1 MTFLN
6 GPFLLSQKPIKVKE
20 RRNLLLERGH
30 PAMNDLVVAVV
41 AALILELLKKLF
53 AYFTK

>member
-20 RRNLLLERGH
+20 RRNLLLEREH